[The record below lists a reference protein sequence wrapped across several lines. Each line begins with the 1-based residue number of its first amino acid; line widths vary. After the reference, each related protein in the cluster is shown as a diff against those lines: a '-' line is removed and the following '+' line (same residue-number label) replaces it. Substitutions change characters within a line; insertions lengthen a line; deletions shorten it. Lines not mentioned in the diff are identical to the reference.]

1 MATSKS
7 RDKLKGKA
15 QKAKGK
21 AKFAAG
27 DMTGSD
33 SKRAAG
39 HKDAIKGIA
48 TSKKGHLKDLGS

>member
-1 MATSKS
+1 MATSKT

-27 DMTGSD
+27 DLTDSD

-39 HKDAIKGIA
+39 HKDALKGVA
-48 TSKKGHLKDLGS
+48 TETKGKLKDIGS